1 MKPLKLT
8 LQGFNS
14 YETKQEVDFDK
25 LMEYG
30 MFGIF
35 GKTGSGKSSIIDGII
50 VALYG
55 NVQNKKS
62 RVGFINSNCNE
73 AIINFDFVVYK
84 NGKEETYQVHRLFKK
99 NNDDGIMAKNAVLRK
114 LNNGELEPVVEKTE
128 AVNKEIINII
138 GLGYDD
144 FTRTVVL
151 PQGAFAEFLH
161 ISGKDKGF
169 MLERVF
175 GLENYGDKL
184 VKSARELSKK
194 TKEENEFIEM
204 KLESISNINIDED
217 AEIKLVEVNK
227 QYEQYSK
234 DKKELKEKYETVKKI
249 FDEVHGYNQ
258 NVEKL
263 NELEKN
269 KDRIQEIEKL
279 IIKYEVKLKI
289 EPIIKYIEKANIK
302 LKEDS
307 EKLLEYEKQ
316 YKTEKEDCITY
327 EQQYKQ
333 QQVQY
338 EENMALLIEKQE
350 TLNLIGEAVK
360 KIENIK
366 IEIERIEVE
375 LQKLETIEKEESS
388 KINELTLKIN
398 DVKNNIIKIKKQNE
412 DLEIKYTKEVQQLI
426 TKNKEIQLL
435 VNENK
440 KEVQKNKEEISSK
453 EEQIKKYEIQKEKLV
468 KLIETKNKQ
477 IIDSKPMFVDVF
489 GEVSQNVVEL
499 KIDKVNTEYFNNKIQ
514 VVINANQLI
523 EEKETLLKHVENM
536 NIASILAKTLED
548 NKPCPVCGS
557 KAHPS
562 IAEDVEE
569 ELKNNIEIE
578 INEQKKLVE
587 YTKKELSNEIEK
599 IKNINKKYEEDKK
612 ILMEEIEKI
621 KSEESILNN
630 NILVINGS
638 VEQLLKNIEE
648 DKKQLEKIENQ
659 IDLNVD
665 YIKAHD
671 EMVKSIEVIKE
682 NNYLLQKYSDEKEL
696 YDSKIKDVTSTINAV
711 QLNIAKFNVEK
722 TAYENQEKER
732 ANEIE
737 QKLKG
742 KSVEEVQ
749 NVINKRREIERNNLK
764 EKEER
769 YIKSQE
775 TINKLDKYIQEI
787 RLNNDNITKNIYE
800 KDEELYRI
808 ADKCVIDSVLKEGT
822 SVDEHAMY
830 KVKEYAMY
838 KEEVKVFGQ
847 SMFEVKKQ
855 IDNYEYKDKDYNEE
869 ELGNECKETQ
879 SKLEEIDML
888 VETVVNEKG
897 RLEENVKIINEN
909 KKEIDALKL
918 QQGECLKK
926 LKSYEKL
933 ESTLSGGRKKIS
945 FLDYISRKYLQAI
958 ANEASRRLRSITN
971 NRYSIEIKDDN
982 IDFVIIDYNK
992 GGSRRMPKTLSGGET
1007 FLVSLCLALAL
1018 SKQVQFKKSSVLE
1031 FFFLDE
1037 GFGTLDS
1044 ELLSVVVSTLGSL
1057 KDESLN
1063 IGIISH
1069 VEELKESM
1077 PRKLIVSETVDG
1089 SKLEVM

>member
-62 RVGFINSNCNE
+62 RVGFINSNCSE
-73 AIINFDFVVYK
+73 AIITFEFVVYK

-99 NNDDGIMAKNAVLRK
+99 TNDDGIIAKNAVLRK

-128 AVNKEIINII
+128 AVNREIINII

-161 ISGKDKGF
+161 ISGKDKGL

-184 VKSARELSKK
+184 VKSARELAKNV
-194 TKEENEFIEM
+194 KEENEFIEM
-204 KLESISNINIDED
+204 KLKSLSNINIDED

-234 DKKELKEKYETVKKI
+234 EKKELKEKYEEVKKI
-249 FDEVHGYNQ
+249 FDEVHEYNQ
-258 NVEKL
+258 NVDKF

-269 KDRIQEIEKL
+269 KDRIQEIEKF
-279 IIKYEVKLKI
+279 ITKYEVKLKVA
-289 EPIIKYIEKANIK
+289 PIITYIEKANIK

-316 YKTEKEDCITY
+316 YETEKENYTAY

-333 QQVQY
+333 QQIQY

-350 TLNLIGEAVK
+350 TLNLIGETVK
-360 KIENIK
+360 KIENVK
-366 IEIERIEVE
+366 IEIQRIEVE
-375 LQKLETIEKEESS
+375 MQKLETSEKEEIS
-388 KINELTLKIN
+388 KINELTLKVNEIK
-398 DVKNNIIKIKKQNE
+398 DNIIKTKKQNE
-412 DLEIKYTKEVQQLI
+412 NLEIKYSKEIQQLI

-440 KEVQKNKEEISSK
+440 KVIQKNKEEINSK
-453 EEQIKKYEIQKEKLV
+453 EEQIKKHEIQKEKFV
-468 KLIETKNKQ
+468 NLIEIKNKQ
-477 IIDSKPMFVDVF
+477 IIDTKPMFIDVF
-489 GEVSQNVVEL
+489 GEVSQNVIEL
-499 KIDKVNTEYFNNKIQ
+499 KVKDVNTEYFNNKIQ

-523 EEKETLLKHVENM
+523 EEKETLLKHVQNM
-536 NIASILAKTLED
+536 NIAAILAKTLED
-548 NKPCPVCGS
+548 NEPCPVCGS
-557 KAHPS
+557 KSHPN
-562 IAEDVEE
+562 IANDIQEEMKSNVE
-569 ELKNNIEIE
+569 IEIE
-578 INEQKKLVE
+578 QQKKLVE
-587 YTKKELSNEIEK
+587 RTKKEMYAELEK
-599 IKNINKKYEEDKK
+599 IKSINKTYEEDKRF
-612 ILMEEIEKI
+612 LTEEIEKI
-621 KSEESILNN
+621 KSEENIVNN

-638 VEQLLKNIEE
+638 IDQLRKNIEE
-648 DKKQLEKIENQ
+648 NKNKLEKIEAQ
-659 IDLNVD
+659 IDANVD
-665 YIKAHD
+665 YVEQYD
-671 EMVKSIEVIKE
+671 EMVKCIEIIKE
-682 NNYLLQKYSDEKEL
+682 NNYLLQKYSEEKEM
-696 YDSKIKDVTSTINAV
+696 YDNKVKVVTSIINDV
-711 QLNIAKFNVEK
+711 QLNIAKLNTEK
-722 TAYENQEKER
+722 NAYENQEKER
-732 ANEIE
+732 TNEIQ

-742 KSVEEVQ
+742 KSVEEIQ
-749 NVINKRREIERNNLK
+749 NIINKRREIEKNNLK

-769 YIKSQE
+769 YVKSQE
-775 TINKLDKYIQEI
+775 TINKLDKYVQEI
-787 RLNNDNITKNIYE
+787 KLNNDNIIKNIYE
-800 KDEELYRI
+800 KDEELNRI
-808 ADKCVIDSVLKEGT
+808 ADKLVIDSVLEEDT
-822 SVDEHAMY
+822 SVDEY
-830 KVKEYAMY
+830 VKY

-847 SMFEVKKQ
+847 SMFEVKKY
-855 IDNYEYKDKDYNEE
+855 IENYEYKDKDYNEE
-869 ELGNECKETQ
+869 KLGIECKETQ
-879 SKLEEIDML
+879 SKLEEIDVL

-909 KKEIDALKL
+909 KKEIDALKS
-918 QQGECLKK
+918 QQEECLKK

-945 FLDYISRKYLQAI
+945 FLDYISRKHLQFI
-958 ANEASRRLRSITN
+958 TNEASKRLRNITN
-971 NRYSIEIKDDN
+971 NRYSIEVKDDN

-1044 ELLSVVVSTLGSL
+1044 ELLTVVVSALGSL
-1057 KDESLN
+1057 KDERLN

-1069 VEELKESM
+1069 VEELKENM

-1089 SKLEVM
+1089 SRLEVM